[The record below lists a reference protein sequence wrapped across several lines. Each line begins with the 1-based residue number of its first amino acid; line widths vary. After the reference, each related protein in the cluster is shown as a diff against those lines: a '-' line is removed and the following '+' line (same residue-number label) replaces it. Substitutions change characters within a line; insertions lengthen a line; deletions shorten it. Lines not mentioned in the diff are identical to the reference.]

1 MEQFTDIFADLKS
14 PDTSVRFAALQRIE
28 EIGLSPEQQ
37 ALLSRIMESERDSN
51 LRFQMQKIIAGISIG
66 KEKLRGDDIVSL
78 INIPGRDEMKLALM
92 LESVKKNNASE
103 VRDALRLSN
112 WTKFSSKLIPSVLKF
127 FKKHGD
133 KTDSDNIAAMF
144 KCSDMRVITSAIEAL
159 ERLNPELLKKH
170 LVALLVNPNLG
181 IRARAIRLISIW
193 DPPEAMRHFEQLL
206 FSSSKEEK
214 NVALFQSFF
223 FPFPQIESLMLRFI
237 SLENDQELIKKA
249 AVVFMANPDKQI
261 PIKLMEIRQ
270 TCQGVKHT
278 LIDAIMKGVL
288 DSLFKAGIVNVE
300 PEKMLEMLER
310 HFKEKQIKLFVEHF
324 ASGLRS
330 SDPEVRLKSALKL
343 FDAARAE
350 IPGVRE
356 LLEKYCEKEPEKM
369 VREKIL
375 SLLHF
380 KKDDEVS
387 AKKDY
392 FSLEENERLQILSEV
407 DKDTFKEIIYPLKE
421 NISKISMQELALVIK
436 NIKKYGTS
444 SDGVFVEKCLQ
455 SSNAEILIEAIDC
468 LSVIKPD
475 TLHILLPNLINHRF
489 DEVKIEAI
497 KVFARF
503 DKKQAIS
510 LLEKALLSIK
520 PATRRSAIFCLGQF
534 DFSSVG
540 KILFAAIK
548 READPENLQN
558 IISIIK
564 SNPDEDIFYSAYF
577 EAKNINNPKRDYFE
591 ALYPELCKQLTTQ
604 IGKTE
609 KELYAAAEEKVKEER
624 QSLAQKSSY
633 KLEKIQKMREQN
645 EKKVF
650 WDESLIKFTVF
661 AYTIGTILTLV
672 IWFGFMRP

>member
-1 MEQFTDIFADLKS
+1 MEQFPDIFADLKS

-28 EIGLSPEQQ
+28 ETGLNPEQQ
-37 ALLSRIMESERDSN
+37 AVLKRIMESERDSN

-66 KEKLRGDDIVSL
+66 KQKLQGDNIVSL
-78 INIPGRDEMKLALM
+78 INIPNPDEMKLALM
-92 LESVKKNNASE
+92 LESVKKSNAQE
-103 VRDALRLSN
+103 VRDALRFAN

-127 FKKHGD
+127 LKKYGD
-133 KTDSDNIAAMF
+133 KADSDNIAAMF
-144 KCSDMRVITSAIEAL
+144 KHSDMRVITSAIEAL

-170 LVALLVNPNLG
+170 LVPLLLNSNLG

-206 FSSSKEEK
+206 FSSIKEEK

-237 SLENDQELIKKA
+237 SLENDEELIKKA
-249 AVVFMANPDKQI
+249 AVVFMANPDKQL
-261 PIKLMEIRQ
+261 PVKLMEIRQ
-270 TCQGVKHT
+270 TCQGIKYA
-278 LIDAIMKGVL
+278 LIDAIMKGVI
-288 DSLFKAGIVNVE
+288 DSLFKTGIVNLE
-300 PEKMLEMLER
+300 PEKMLVMLER

-330 SDPEVRLKSALKL
+330 LDPEVRLKSALKL
-343 FDAARAE
+343 FDAAKAE

-356 LLEKYCEKEPEKM
+356 LLEKYCEKEPEKL
-369 VREKIL
+369 VREKVL

-380 KKDDEVS
+380 KKNNKTS
-387 AKKDY
+387 IKKDY
-392 FSLEENERLQILSEV
+392 FSLEENERLQILSEL
-407 DKDTFKEIIYPLKE
+407 DKDTFEEIVSLLKE
-421 NISKISMQELALVIK
+421 NISKISTQELVLLLKA
-436 NIKKYGTS
+436 IKKHGTS

-455 SSNAEILIEAIDC
+455 SSSAEILIEAIDC
-468 LSVIKPD
+468 LAVINPD

-510 LLEKALLSIK
+510 LLEKTLLSIK
-520 PATRRSAIFCLGQF
+520 PTTRRSAIFCLGQF

-540 KILFAAIK
+540 NILFSAIK
-548 READPENLQN
+548 READPENLEN
-558 IISIIK
+558 IISVIK
-564 SNPDEDIFYSAYF
+564 SNPDEDIFYNAYF
-577 EAKNINNPKRDYFE
+577 EAKNINNPKKDYFE
-591 ALYPELCKQLTTQ
+591 ALYPELCKQLASQT
-604 IGKTE
+604 GKSE
-609 KELYAAAEEKVKEER
+609 KELYEAAETRVQEEK

-645 EKKVF
+645 EKQPF
-650 WDESLIKFTVF
+650 WDESLIKFTIF
-661 AYTIGTILTLV
+661 AYSIGVILTLV
-672 IWFGFMRP
+672 IWFGFMKP